1 MLSFSRFVTFPPPSF
16 SRFVTFPP
24 YFFSRFVT
32 FPPRAL
38 CARVVQEYSN
48 NIISNK
54 AKIFSRVVAR
64 LKIKHC

>member
-1 MLSFSRFVTFPPPSF
+1 MLSFSRFI
-16 SRFVTFPP
+16 
-24 YFFSRFVT
+24 T

-54 AKIFSRVVAR
+54 AKIFSRVVTR